1 MPLFEYPELAF
12 TQIAFLVLSVIWFL
26 KRNDEIPLII
36 SSFLFYVASYRYWAV
51 EHGINQWI
59 KLSWFISKPITQEA
73 ALEALMY
80 ITLGEICLLSTYM
93 LCQRRSLAVAIPPSD
108 RSVLQWL
115 RPKTLLLG
123 LFCLPLVILTRS
135 QIATQLSA
143 GSSLA
148 FQINNYLYLF
158 PFALVGIAILV
169 VCLWRFGAIT
179 SLINKVMALSIL
191 TSVFYLTFGS
201 QARFQ
206 FLGWM
211 IAAGI
216 IVSSFY
222 RPKIRLA
229 LLTLSLILAM
239 AVFAISG
246 AMRNPN
252 IANQSLNQIALERAL
267 GAEDANMLDGF
278 VLLKNVYPEQL
289 DFRWGME
296 HLEIFIRPIPR
307 AWWPEKPVG
316 GYMNKLGFTIAG
328 GRGTVGISP
337 TIFGSFYAEIGL
349 FGILFFAPLYG
360 LVIAKVVRYS
370 TQLQPFAGVLVRAI
384 LCSSLIPLLRGGDLA
399 GIYAWIGMAF
409 WPCFLLLWM
418 KRRNLTL
425 RMYPSTHP
433 YPSNPHPPM
442 RLPHS

>member
-12 TQIAFLVLSVIWFL
+12 TQIAFLILSIIWFL

-36 SSFLFYVASYRYWAV
+36 SSFLLYVASYRYWAV

-59 KLSWFISKPITQEA
+59 KLNWLISKPITQEV
-73 ALEALMY
+73 ALEALAY
-80 ITLGEICLLSTYM
+80 ITFGEICLLSTYM
-93 LCQRRSLAVAIPPSD
+93 LCQRRSLSVAMPADD
-108 RSVLQWL
+108 RSLLQWL
-115 RPKTLLLG
+115 RPKALSLG

-135 QIATQLSA
+135 QVAAQINA
-143 GSSLA
+143 GGSLA
-148 FQINNYLYLF
+148 FQISNYLYLF
-158 PFALVGIAILV
+158 PLALVGIAILV
-169 VCLWRFGAIT
+169 ICLWRFGAIN
-179 SLINKVMALSIL
+179 SLINKLMVVSIL
-191 TSVFYLTFGS
+191 ISVFYLTFGS

-229 LLTLSLILAM
+229 LLTLCLILAM
-239 AVFAISG
+239 TVFAISG

-289 DFRWGME
+289 NFRWGME
-296 HLEIFIRPIPR
+296 HLETLLRPIPR

-316 GYMNKLGFTIAG
+316 GYMNRLGLTVAG
-328 GRGTVGISP
+328 GKGTIGISP
-337 TIFGSFYAEIGL
+337 TLFGSFYTEGGVL
-349 FGILFFAPLYG
+349 GILFFAPFYG
-360 LVIAKVVRYS
+360 LFIAKIVQYS
-370 TQLQPFAGVLVRAI
+370 SQLQPFAGVLVRAI

-409 WPCFLLLWM
+409 WPCFLVLWT
-418 KRRNLTL
+418 KRRALSL
-425 RMYPSTHP
+425 RGYPLIHP
-433 YPSNPHPPM
+433 YPPNATSSM
-442 RLPHS
+442 RIPRS